1 MQLLLKRQ
9 YKDFEIGQIFSCFEF
24 LTQKKIIQ
32 FQLIIL
38 LRVFFN
44 TKYKFV
50 DGLWRI
56 DINVF

>member
-1 MQLLLKRQ
+1 MQLLWERQ
-9 YKDFEIGQIFSCFEF
+9 YKDFEISQIFSCFEF
-24 LTQKKIIQ
+24 LTQKEVIQ

-38 LRVFFN
+38 LSFFS